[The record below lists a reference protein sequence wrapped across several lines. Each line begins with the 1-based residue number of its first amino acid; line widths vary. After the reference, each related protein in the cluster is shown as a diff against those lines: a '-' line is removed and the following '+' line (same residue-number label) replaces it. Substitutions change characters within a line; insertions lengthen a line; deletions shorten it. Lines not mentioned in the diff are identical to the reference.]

1 MSFIV
6 SKDSTTLKKY
16 VPADSDT
23 FPFESVVCDVTV
35 PGTFTTIGKEAFY
48 ETYDVKTV
56 IIEEGVTKIGVS
68 AFCACGMQEITLP
81 ASLEKI
87 AYDAFSHCQNL
98 KRIVL
103 PDGLKKIGK
112 SPFTN
117 TACDIVVSENNN
129 LLKTVDRK
137 LFSKDGKKLIYY
149 PTNCKEKKYI
159 VPDGTQIIGELAFA
173 WNKHITEI
181 VLPDGVKEIKGGAF
195 GACKN
200 LEKIII
206 PASVRKIDIEFEME
220 TFDAMSLWFPDKHGS
235 LMIESP
241 KGSYAIEF
249 AKEHN
254 IKYIEK

>member
-6 SKDSTTLKKY
+6 SKDTTTLKKY

-137 LFSKDGKKLIYY
+137 LFSKDGK
-149 PTNCKEKKYI
+149 NSS
-159 VPDGTQIIGELAFA
+159 
-173 WNKHITEI
+173 
-181 VLPDGVKEIKGGAF
+181 
-195 GACKN
+195 
-200 LEKIII
+200 II
-206 PASVRKIDIEFEME
+206 PLTAKKKSILYLMVRK
-220 TFDAMSLWFPDKHGS
+220 
-235 LMIESP
+235 
-241 KGSYAIEF
+241 
-249 AKEHN
+249 
-254 IKYIEK
+254 